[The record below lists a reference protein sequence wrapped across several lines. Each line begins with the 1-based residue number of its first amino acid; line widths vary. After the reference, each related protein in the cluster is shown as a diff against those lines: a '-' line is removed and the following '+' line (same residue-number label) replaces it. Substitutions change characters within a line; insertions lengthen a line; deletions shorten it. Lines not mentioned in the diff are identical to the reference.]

1 MADTTVDLD
10 TLRAVFP
17 KIFQSFE
24 DTPAWLILGEYVSP
38 VRPSARACV
47 APRPPRP
54 ALAAALEATGMDEPK
69 AIRNLRAKQKA
80 ARKPRLHSALAGYA
94 DARRP
99 PPAAR
104 TGRQGSGPRR
114 VRGRAQRA
122 PRLHREARE
131 RRRARAAA
139 DERGG
144 SPFPVSLPP
153 RLDLTASPSACPPTP
168 APWASAH
175 TRPTPSP
182 PPPPR
187 FCTRPLPPRCR
198 RLTPP
203 TARHRPSQP
212 ATARPAR
219 PARPARSRRRRRRQR
234 GGAPCRRG
242 SSPSRWPRRSRPTS
256 R

>member
-80 ARKPRLHSALAGYA
+80 AKASPPLRSRRLC
-94 DARRP
+94 RRP

-104 TGRQGSGPRR
+104 RPHRPPRIW
-114 VRGRAQRA
+114 ASTC
-122 PRLHREARE
+122 ARPS
-131 RRRARAAA
+131 ATSAAA
-139 DERGG
+139 LSRSER
-144 SPFPVSLPP
+144 
-153 RLDLTASPSACPPTP
+153 ASSSASC
-168 APWASAH
+168 
-175 TRPTPSP
+175 
-182 PPPPR
+182 
-187 FCTRPLPPRCR
+187 
-198 RLTPP
+198 
-203 TARHRPSQP
+203 
-212 ATARPAR
+212 
-219 PARPARSRRRRRRQR
+219 SR
-234 GGAPCRRG
+234 
-242 SSPSRWPRRSRPTS
+242 
-256 R
+256 